1 MGIFS
6 VFFGRKKRKVVEPI
20 LVPPHHFPPEISKI
34 SSEST
39 MMENVKSKMD
49 LVLTQLDS
57 IRTDYQIMN
66 ERVSK
71 IEKILKEIYELA
83 KS

>member
-1 MGIFS
+1 MMP
-6 VFFGRKKRKVVEPI
+6 RYPT
-20 LVPPHHFPPEISKI
+20 PHISNI
-34 SSEST
+34 SGDST

>member
-1 MGIFS
+1 MGLFS
-6 VFFGRKKRKVVEPI
+6 AIFGRKKRRIVEPMM
-20 LVPPHHFPPEISKI
+20 PTHYPTPRISNI
-34 SSEST
+34 SGDST

-71 IEKILKEIYELA
+71 IENILKEIYELA